1 MSVKSTESSRRKPK
15 GDKRDRTRATLLEA
29 ARAMVREKG
38 YARTTLEAVA
48 RRAGMTTGAIYGNFK
63 NRDEL
68 FIALGHTYWAPV
80 TPRIKPGATFAE
92 VMHAI
97 AEATLAAIP
106 ERTTAAVGRLT
117 GLAYALTSPDLR
129 ARVREIT
136 AGSYEL
142 GEEWLR
148 TLGDPRELPMP
159 PEHLVRVIHTL
170 IEGLVLQRIL
180 TPQLF
185 PDEVFYAAFE
195 ALAHRRTDPNLN
207 ATPVIEEPGAGK
219 GAASD

>member
-1 MSVKSTESSRRKPK
+1 MAVKNTASRRRGPK
-15 GDKRDRTRATLLEA
+15 GNKRDRTRATLLEA
-29 ARAMVREKG
+29 ARAVVREKG

-68 FIALGHTYWAPV
+68 FIALGQTYWAPV

-92 VMHAI
+92 LMHAM
-97 AEATLAAIP
+97 AEAALAVIP
-106 ERTTAAVGRLT
+106 ERSTAAVGRLT
-117 GLAYALTSPDLR
+117 GLAYALTNADLR

-142 GEEWLR
+142 GAEWIR
-148 TLGDPRELPMP
+148 TLGDERELPMP
-159 PEHLVRVIHTL
+159 PEQLVRVIHAL

-180 TPQLF
+180 TPDLF
-185 PDEVFYAAFE
+185 PDEVFFAAFE
-195 ALAHRRTDPNLN
+195 ALAHHRKKPNVN
-207 ATPVIEEPGAGK
+207 ATPVAGAPSAGK
-219 GAASD
+219 GPASD